1 MQDYPKTYQKIYD
14 THKMMSVI
22 NEYRIIHHPLLVLL
36 KLLISCCHDY
46 GSASVAPLL
55 LLLLLPPPIP
65 SDLTSI
71 NLLAY
76 IILFAAVF
84 LMLKALCA
92 FMMVLLYIL
101 FPEESPIKEI
111 PVVVFEIILL

>member
-1 MQDYPKTYQKIYD
+1 MQDYPKTFQKIYH

-46 GSASVAPLL
+46 GSASVAPL

-101 FPEESPIKEI
+101 FPEESPIMEI